1 MFGAPICRMKLKP
14 FLFALLF
21 LLVVAGAIVAV
32 KGLQIGKLIAQ
43 GEEGGGPPPET
54 VSTAEV
60 KKDRWDRS
68 VESVGSLRAVQ
79 GADLS
84 TEESGVISK
93 IHFENGQE
101 VQSGDLLVEL
111 DTDTEQANLQSSEDE
126 QVLART
132 VYERTRRLRA
142 NNTVPQSDLD
152 AAESQLRKMSALV
165 EQLKATIRKKQINAP
180 FSGRL
185 GIREVN
191 LGQFVNNGDKIVS
204 LQALDPIYVDFLLPQ
219 QLIAGLRTG
228 QKLRVVTDVYPGE
241 TFEGELTA
249 VNTEIDPVTRN
260 IRLQGTLQNA
270 EGRLRPGMFGRVLLS
285 LGQPEEVTAI
295 PVTAIVAAT
304 YGDSVFVVVEKTD
317 EEGNKSLVAEQRF
330 IRTGRTEGDFVAVTE
345 GLQPGET
352 VVFAGAF
359 KLRNGS
365 TIEVNNDMAPRPER
379 APRPGDS

>member
-1 MFGAPICRMKLKP
+1 MKLKP
-14 FLFALLF
+14 FLIALLF

-60 KKDRWDRS
+60 TKDRWERS

-84 TEESGVISK
+84 TEESGVVSK
-93 IHFENGQE
+93 ILFENGQE
-101 VQSGDLLVEL
+101 VEAGALLVEL
-111 DTDTEQANLQSSEDE
+111 DTETEQANLRSAQAE
-126 QVLART
+126 QDLART

-152 AAESQLRKMSALV
+152 AAESQLRQMTALV
-165 EQLKATIRKKQINAP
+165 EQLKATIRKKQISAP

-204 LQALDPIYVDFLLPQ
+204 LQSLDPIYVDFLLPQ
-219 QLIAGLRTG
+219 QLIAALQPG
-228 QKLRVVTDVYPGE
+228 QQLRVLTDVYPGE
-241 TFEGELTA
+241 VFDGTLTA
-249 VNTEIDPVTRN
+249 VNAEIDPVTRN
-260 IRLQGTLQNA
+260 IRLQGTLPNTG
-270 EGRLRPGMFGRVLLS
+270 GRLRPGMFGRVLLT
-285 LGQPEEVTAI
+285 LGEPEEVTAI
-295 PVTAIVAAT
+295 PATAVVSAT
-304 YGDSVFVVVEKTD
+304 YGDSVFVVG
-317 EEGNKSLVAEQRF
+317 EEAGEDGAARLVAQQRF
-330 IRTGRTEGDFVAVTE
+330 IRTGRTQGDFVAVTE

-352 VVFAGAF
+352 VVTAGAF

-365 TIEVNNDMAPRPER
+365 AVEVSNELAPQPQLQPQPE
-379 APRPGDS
+379 DS